1 VPSIEPIYKNM
12 YVKSNFS
19 GEFTIINRFLVT
31 DLKELGL
38 WDEDM
43 MEKVKYYDGSVQK
56 IDEIPAAVRARYKEV
71 FEIDSAWIVKH
82 ASHRGKWIDQSQSVN
97 VFTTSTS
104 GKQISEIYMLAWK
117 MGLKTTY
124 YLRTLGA
131 SGIEKSTLDS
141 KAKKFGAGAARVAES
156 MEVPASQVKS
166 ACSIM
171 DPTCEAC
178 Q

>member
-1 VPSIEPIYKNM
+1 M
-12 YVKSNFS
+12 
-19 GEFTIINRFLVT
+19 
-31 DLKELGL
+31 KELGL

-43 MEKVKYYDGSVQK
+43 MEKIKYHDGSVQA
-56 IDEIPAAVRARYKEV
+56 IQEIPAAVRAKYKEV
-71 FEIDSAWIVKH
+71 FEINPVWIVTH
-82 ASHRGKWIDQSQSVN
+82 AAYRGKWIDQSQSVN

-104 GKQISEIYMLAWK
+104 GKQISETYVAAWK

-131 SGIEKSTLDS
+131 SSIEKSTLDS
-141 KAKKFGAGAARVAES
+141 KSKKFAGAAHVAPEP
-156 MEVPASQVKS
+156 VAASQVPK
-166 ACSIM
+166 ACSIE